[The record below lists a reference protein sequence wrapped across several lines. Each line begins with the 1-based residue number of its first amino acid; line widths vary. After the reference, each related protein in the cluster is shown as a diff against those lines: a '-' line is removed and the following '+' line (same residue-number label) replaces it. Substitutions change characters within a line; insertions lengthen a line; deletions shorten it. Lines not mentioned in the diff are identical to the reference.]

1 MKIKLVFLEKG
12 LETYFGV
19 KPECSDLYFCSN
31 ADGNNKTSHLFKR
44 LMENGVGSWISTE
57 SILDGNITLE
67 KWLNVDGEV
76 EEWLLEKVKEF
87 EFLLGYNINGHY
99 GTNS

>member
-31 ADGNNKTSHLFKR
+31 ADGNNKTPHLLKH

-57 SILDGNITLE
+57 SVLDENITLE

-76 EEWLLEKVKEF
+76 EEWLLKKVKEF
-87 EFLLGYNINGHY
+87 EFLLSYNING
-99 GTNS
+99 

>member
-31 ADGNNKTSHLFKR
+31 SDGNNKTSHLFKH
-44 LMENGVGSWISTE
+44 LIENGASSWISTE
-57 SILDGNITLE
+57 SVLDGNITLE
-67 KWLNVDGEV
+67 KWLDVDGEI
-76 EEWLLEKVKEF
+76 EEWLLKKVKEF
-87 EFLLGYNINGHY
+87 EFLTGYNNGHY